1 MSEYFPSYL
10 SELSGIKHVTV
21 DLDLEGLATKEDLK
35 SITYVDTS
43 SFALK
48 SNLSSLKTEVDKL
61 DIRKLSTVP
70 TDLDLLTKEVQ
81 ENFIKKPKFSELE
94 KKKTDN
100 KTEQDN
106 LETTVQ
112 NNHLTTESSINNLK
126 TKVNSTDLAKYV
138 KKVTMTQKLII

>member
-94 KKKTDN
+94 KK
-100 KTEQDN
+100 
-106 LETTVQ
+106 
-112 NNHLTTESSINNLK
+112 NNR
-126 TKVNSTDLAKYV
+126 
-138 KKVTMTQKLII
+138 Q